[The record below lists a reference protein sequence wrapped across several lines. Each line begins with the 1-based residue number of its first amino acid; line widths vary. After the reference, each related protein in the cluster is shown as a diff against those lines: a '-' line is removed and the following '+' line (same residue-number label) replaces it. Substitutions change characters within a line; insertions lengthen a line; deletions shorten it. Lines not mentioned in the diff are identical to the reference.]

1 MSLQAPEFFAEL
13 CLPFH
18 DHAVVGNTYFAAP
31 VPGAPLRLRID
42 FTRTIHADTY
52 GGLRLAVVHPDR
64 GEIDAV
70 ALSFVDHGT
79 FHRRD
84 EATNTRPEHQAV
96 RHLRQVPPPRPT
108 PVGRRRHHRAA
119 RRHRA
124 VHRRLV
130 PRRLGRVRAQPCG
143 WPYTAQHSRP
153 AGRPRRGPHPLSP
166 RTDPRAARSA
176 QPSRQEPRLV
186 CPPLTTPSRTSTL
199 PRP

>member
-18 DHAVVGNTYFAAP
+18 DSTVVGNTYFAAP

-52 GGLRLAVVHPDR
+52 GGLRAAIVHPER

-84 EATNTRPEHQAV
+84 EATNTRPNTKQYSTFDKYHRPGRPPWDGAV
-96 RHLRQVPPPRPT
+96 TIGLRDAIEQYTAVWFPGAWT
-108 PVGRRRHHRAA
+108 ASESSRAA
-119 RRHRA
+119 
-124 VHRRLV
+124 
-130 PRRLGRVRAQPCG
+130 GRTGR
-143 WPYTAQHSRP
+143 TAP
-153 AGRPRRGPHPLSP
+153 AMPV
-166 RTDPRAARSA
+166 ARSGTRA
-176 QPSRQEPRLV
+176 R
-186 CPPLTTPSRTSTL
+186 
-199 PRP
+199 